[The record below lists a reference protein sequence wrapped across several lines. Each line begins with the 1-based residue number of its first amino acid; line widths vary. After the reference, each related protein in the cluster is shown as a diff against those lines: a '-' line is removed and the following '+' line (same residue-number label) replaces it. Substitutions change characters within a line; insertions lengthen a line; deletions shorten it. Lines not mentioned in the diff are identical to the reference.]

1 MKEVR
6 ALEWLKRIS
15 DALEYMEKSMEE
27 PFDAAEIARVACSS
41 TFHFQR
47 MFHMLTGITVAEY
60 VRKRK
65 LTLAAQELA
74 VTKAKVLDIA
84 LKYGYDTP
92 ESFSK
97 AFRKAHGISPSVAR
111 EPGTNLK
118 AYPRI
123 SFHLSLKGDQDMDY
137 RIIERE
143 AFQVVGKAKT
153 ISTKDGVNF
162 KQVPEFWQEYLRDKT
177 EDRLAPYCKT
187 GTCLGICLDMDM
199 KQEQLVYM
207 IAVESDRASE
217 SAEFVTRTI
226 PASTWAV
233 FTSVGPVPTAIQHVW
248 DRVWQEWFPATG
260 YEHAGTAEL
269 EVYLPGDATAADYRA
284 EVWIP
289 IIRK

>member
-1 MKEVR
+1 MRV
-6 ALEWLKRIS
+6 LEWLKEMS
-15 DALEYMEKSMEE
+15 DAVEYMEKSMEE
-27 PFDAAEIARVACSS
+27 PFDAAEIAKVACSS

-74 VTKAKVLDIA
+74 VTKVKVLEVA

-97 AFRKAHGISPSVAR
+97 AFRKAHGINPSAAR

-137 RIIERE
+137 KIVERE
-143 AFQVVGKAKT
+143 AFQVVGKAKQ

-162 KQVPEFWQEYLRDKT
+162 KQVQEFWQECLRDKT
-177 EDRLAPYCKT
+177 EDRLANYCKT
-187 GTCLGICLDMDM
+187 DTCLGICLDMDM
-199 KQEQLVYM
+199 EQEQFVYM
-207 IAVESDRASE
+207 VAVESSQASE
-217 SAEFVTRTI
+217 SAEFVTRMI

-233 FTSVGPVPTAIQHVW
+233 FTSIGSIPTAIQAVW
-248 DRVWQEWFPATG
+248 DRIWQEWFPATG

-269 EVYLPGDATAADYRA
+269 EVYLPGDPSAADYRS

-289 IIRK
+289 IVKKQK